1 VLSDQ
6 NIGSLVIARLR
17 LDDDDAKTGLIPDGS
32 SDKKSVVCEMLQTA
46 VTD

>member
-17 LDDDDAKTGLIPDGS
+17 LDDDAKTGLIPDGS